1 MPGLMAQTS
10 CQSTATTTV
19 DLKRVEVG
27 MTKFIEYSPT
37 MFVQAGW
44 CSHD

>member
-1 MPGLMAQTS
+1 MPGLMVQTNF
-10 CQSTATTTV
+10 QNTATTTV
-19 DLKRVEVG
+19 DLQRMEVG